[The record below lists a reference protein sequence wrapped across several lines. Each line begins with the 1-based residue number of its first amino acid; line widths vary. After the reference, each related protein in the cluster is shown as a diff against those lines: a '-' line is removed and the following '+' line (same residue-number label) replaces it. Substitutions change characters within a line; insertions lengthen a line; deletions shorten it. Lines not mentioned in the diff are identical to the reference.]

1 MINLGLS
8 KLGGLLRARECATV
22 ALSSGLKMAVGSV
35 LELGVASTAGLHL
48 SASLPE
54 LAAPSYLM
62 GPLKYERQ
70 ITTVPLEV
78 RGGEMEVPSRPGLGI
93 EMDEEFL
100 DAADSRR

>member
-1 MINLGLS
+1 M
-8 KLGGLLRARECATV
+8 T
-22 ALSSGLKMAVGSV
+22 VGSV
-35 LELGVASTAGLHL
+35 LELGVASAAGLHL

-62 GPLKYERQ
+62 GPLKYEHQ

-78 RGGEMEVPSRPGLGI
+78 IDGEMEVPSRPGLGI
-93 EMDEEFL
+93 EVDEEVL